1 MNYIEL
7 INLFWQIR
15 RKVRLSSSEADLY
28 YFLMQE
34 SNARQWEN
42 PFECTNG
49 IVCATIGFSEKTMI
63 DARNRLKEKG
73 LIDFEAGQRRLRS
86 PVYTLLYNKKGC
98 RPASKKQVKPEKKR
112 LPFTGDESNAKSV
125 FVVPTFEEVEA
136 YCNQRGGR
144 VDARKFI
151 DFYTAKDWMIGRNK
165 MKNWQAAVR
174 TWEKSEDYMQPVAES
189 KQQKSLGDERF

>member
-15 RKVRLSSSEADLY
+15 RRVRLSSSEADLY

-49 IVCATIGFSEKTMI
+49 IICATIGFSEKTMI

-73 LIDFEAGQRRLRS
+73 LINFEAGQRRLRS
-86 PVYTLLYNKKGC
+86 PVYTLLYNKKGS
-98 RPASKKQVKPEKKR
+98 RPASKKHVKPEGEG
-112 LPFTGDESNAKSV
+112 LPFAGDESSAKST
-125 FVVPTFEEVEA
+125 FLVPTFDEVKA
-136 YCNQRGGR
+136 YCTQRGSR

-151 DFYTAKDWMIGRNK
+151 DFYTAKDWMIGRSK

-174 TWEKSEDYMQPVAES
+174 TWEKSEAYKQPAAEC

>member
-1 MNYIEL
+1 M
-7 INLFWQIR
+7 
-15 RKVRLSSSEADLY
+15 
-28 YFLMQE
+28 
-34 SNARQWEN
+34 
-42 PFECTNG
+42 
-49 IVCATIGFSEKTMI
+49 
-63 DARNRLKEKG
+63 
-73 LIDFEAGQRRLRS
+73 
-86 PVYTLLYNKKGC
+86 
-98 RPASKKQVKPEKKR
+98 
-112 LPFTGDESNAKSV
+112 
-125 FVVPTFEEVEA
+125 PTFEEVKA

>member
-49 IVCATIGFSEKTMI
+49 IICATIGFSEKTMI

-86 PVYTLLYNKKGC
+86 PVYTLLYNKKGS
-98 RPASKKQVKPEKKR
+98 RPASKKKTKSEGKE
-112 LPFTGDESNAKSV
+112 LPFTGDKGNAKPA
-125 FVVPTFEEVEA
+125 FVVPTFDQVQA
-136 YCNQRGGR
+136 YCTQRGGR

-174 TWEKSEDYMQPVAES
+174 TWEKSEAYKHPAAEC
-189 KQQKSLGDERF
+189 KQLNTLGDERF

>member
-49 IVCATIGFSEKTMI
+49 IICATIGFSEKTMI

-86 PVYTLLYNKKGC
+86 PVYTLLYNKKGS
-98 RPASKKQVKPEKKR
+98 RPASTKHVKPQRKG
-112 LPFTGDESNAKSV
+112 LPAREGKSSTKST
-125 FVVPTFEEVEA
+125 FVVPTFDEVQA
-136 YCNQRGGR
+136 YCNQRGDR

-151 DFYTAKDWMIGRNK
+151 DFYTAKNWMIGRNK

-174 TWEKSEDYMQPVAES
+174 TWEKSEAYMQPVAES

>member
-15 RKVRLSSSEADLY
+15 RKERFSSSEADLY

-49 IVCATIGFSEKTMI
+49 IICATIGFSEKTMI
-63 DARNRLKEKG
+63 DARKGLKEKG

-86 PVYTLLYNKKGC
+86 PVYTLLYNKKGS
-98 RPASKKQVKPEKKR
+98 RLASKRKVKPEGKG
-112 LPFTGDESNAKSV
+112 LPVLEDRCMVKST
-125 FVVPTFEEVEA
+125 FVVPTFEEVKH
-136 YCNQRGGR
+136 YCTQRGGS

-174 TWEKSEDYMQPVAES
+174 TWEKSEGHMQPVAEC
-189 KQQKSLGDERF
+189 KQLKCLGDERF